1 MFAGGGGGG
10 GGGGLEAKL
19 GQVEAEAEA
28 AMREDMSRL
37 GLEPDDVTGNCPID
51 SKGESV
57 VRCGEYLEGLRSE
70 VGKLAEEVR
79 AARKSSMKAAAIG
92 LAAVGLAGS
101 VGSIL
106 VARRRSKAAKVQ
118 AKKRVAV

>member
-1 MFAGGGGGG
+1 MFGGGGGG
-10 GGGGLEAKL
+10 GGGSGGLEAKL

-37 GLEPDDVTGNCPID
+37 GLEPDEVTGDCPID

-70 VGKLAEEVR
+70 VGVVHQPQQQQHQTTN
-79 AARKSSMKAAAIG
+79 SD
-92 LAAVGLAGS
+92 
-101 VGSIL
+101 
-106 VARRRSKAAKVQ
+106 
-118 AKKRVAV
+118 

>member
-1 MFAGGGGGG
+1 MGESGRPYSEASGHGLERMAGSALEVAESRLNEIRAGGLFGSGGGGGS
-10 GGGGLEAKL
+10 GGLEAKL

-37 GLEPDDVTGNCPID
+37 GLDPDEVTGDCPID

-70 VGKLAEEVR
+70 
-79 AARKSSMKAAAIG
+79 
-92 LAAVGLAGS
+92 AG
-101 VGSIL
+101 V
-106 VARRRSKAAKVQ
+106 VH
-118 AKKRVAV
+118 